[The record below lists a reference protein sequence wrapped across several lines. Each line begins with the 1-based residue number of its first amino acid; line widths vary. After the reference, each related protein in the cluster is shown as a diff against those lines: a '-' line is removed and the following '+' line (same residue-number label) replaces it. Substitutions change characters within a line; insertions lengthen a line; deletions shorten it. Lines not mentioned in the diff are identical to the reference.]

1 MNPIKDFLN
10 RSLAEKLVPKCLR
23 LKLELKIG
31 NYHQEL
37 IDTRDAKLKSFSL
50 TLMKDI
56 QSYCDKLLRKPK
68 KMSEKLRLI

>member
-1 MNPIKDFLN
+1 MKDFLN
-10 RSLAEKLVPKCLR
+10 RGLAEKLVPKSLR

-31 NYHQEL
+31 NYDQEL
-37 IDTRDAKLKSFSL
+37 MDTRDAKLKSFSL
-50 TLMKDI
+50 KLMKDI